1 MLGALFLA
9 RAFRLQKE
17 TAKQLDHSY
26 SVTLCR
32 PDQYVAQVRPGAHP
46 KKLFIFNP
54 PSALTSGK
62 IPREVYPESLE
73 GLGMATN

>member
-46 KKLFIFNP
+46 KNCSFSIRHQL
-54 PSALTSGK
+54 
-62 IPREVYPESLE
+62 
-73 GLGMATN
+73 